1 MTYYIP
7 AIKFFSTL
15 NNQKKV
21 LKRSMTGIKKGM
33 LASFELTDKFPVSQV
48 DFNSRTEHPKVTPH
62 IHNCLELGYCFSGA
76 GVFLVGNKILPF
88 KAGDAVIISERE
100 IHIAKA
106 NPNTV
111 SYWGFVNLDIVKLLI
126 NVPTDLNAAEKLSK
140 ISGSS
145 FCNIID
151 GSKYPQLCD
160 KIKELLFERRD
171 EPYGSCDYIR
181 LLASQIVLLTKRKGL
196 LDLDDEEQSSHSYS
210 DIERIA
216 PAVEYIN
223 KNLTNDIE
231 IGELAKLCYSSSSN
245 FRKLFF
251 KAMGCPA
258 SSYILDLR
266 LNIALTMLQNSNQ
279 PVYVIA
285 NECGIPSLP
294 HFNRSFKRKFGA
306 TPAEMRKKK
315 Q

>member
-1 MTYYIP
+1 M
-7 AIKFFSTL
+7 
-15 NNQKKV
+15 
-21 LKRSMTGIKKGM
+21 KKGV
-33 LASFELTDKFPVSQV
+33 LASFELTDKFPVSDV
-48 DFNSRTEHPKVTPH
+48 DFNSRTEHPKVKPH

-76 GVFLVGNKILPF
+76 GVFLVGNKMLPF
-88 KAGDAVIISERE
+88 KAGDAVIISELE
-100 IHIAKA
+100 IHIAKS

-111 SYWGFVNLDIVKLLI
+111 SYWGFINLDIVKLLI

-140 ISGSS
+140 ISGGGFS
-145 FCNIID
+145 NIID

-171 EPYGSCDYIR
+171 EQYASCDYIR
-181 LLASQIVLLTKRKGL
+181 LLASQIVLLAKRNGL
-196 LDLDDEEQSSHSYS
+196 LDFEDAAQCSHSYN

-216 PAVEYIN
+216 PAIEHIN
-223 KNLTNDIE
+223 KNLTGDIE
-231 IGELAKLCYSSSSN
+231 IGELAKLCCSSSSN

-251 KAMGCPA
+251 KAMGCSA
-258 SSYILDLR
+258 SLYILDLR
-266 LNIALTMLQNSNQ
+266 LNIASTMLQNSRQ

-285 NECGIPSLP
+285 HDCGIPSLP
-294 HFNRSFKRKFGA
+294 HFNRSFRRKFGM